1 MSEKK
6 RNPIVAITTT
16 RQYQHVFKS
25 GYRRRNRELISYF
38 ATNSTSSCRLGV
50 ITSKKQMSKAV
61 CRNQLKRRIKEW
73 YRVHQKNLPFGD
85 FVIIATHQ
93 AYKLDSKEL
102 RACLDGLIQKLVK
115 HCKSC

>member
-1 MSEKK
+1 VSEKNK
-6 RNPIVAITTT
+6 NSLVGIATT
-16 RQYQHVFKS
+16 RQYQHVYKH
-25 GYRRRNRELISYF
+25 GYRCRNRELISYF
-38 ATNSTSSCRLGV
+38 AANDTFSCRLGV

-61 CRNQLKRRIKEW
+61 YRNQLKRRIKEW
-73 YRVHQKNLPFGD
+73 YRIHQQSLPFGD

-115 HCKSC
+115 HCKYC